1 MYAAHAFNETH
12 TFGHTHTHICAFT
25 HIPNAQ
31 HEAAAAVVA
40 AVLCFCKVSVSY
52 ICMVNIVQWQKKK
65 KRFICVRVY
74 IVSMMGIYQPVGE
87 PSSVIMNFNVLI

>member
-1 MYAAHAFNETH
+1 
-12 TFGHTHTHICAFT
+12 
-25 HIPNAQ
+25 
-31 HEAAAAVVA
+31 
-40 AVLCFCKVSVSY
+40 
-52 ICMVNIVQWQKKK
+52 MVNIVQWQKKK